1 MQSGL
6 KLSETD
12 YSLRIVDTLSDIDKE
27 LWDSIDPDMPFYQ
40 SYSFLEVIENIHTDI
55 EFRYALMYKDEQ
67 VIAALYTQLLDFS
80 FRNLVNYSGQS
91 FNAVK
96 TAFRKYMAEKK
107 TKLLNLGNVFF
118 TGDKGIIC
126 KNNVTVIPHIPQ
138 VFEKINLSFKK
149 NKPSAFLIANIY
161 LADEKKCLN
170 FYNSAFHPFVTDP
183 DIFMRID
190 ASWMNFDD
198 YIDALASKY
207 RVRTK
212 KVLSVSSGI
221 ISKDFSMEELR
232 AQKMNLTKLYNNVV
246 NHVAFNM
253 AVLNIDFFEQMKAT
267 YDERCSITGYFK
279 ANELVSFVCLFNVD
293 SDTMHVHYIG
303 LDYDKNK
310 EYKIYNRMLL
320 DFVKM
325 AIENRKKQIHFGRTA
340 TEIKTTIGAVP
351 SPLHAYIKMNNGLIN
366 ASLPYFLKR
375 IKPPEYTAR
384 NPFK

>member
-40 SYSFLEVIENIHTDI
+40 SYSFLKVIENIHTDI

-91 FNAVK
+91 SNALK
-96 TAFRKYMAEKK
+96 TAFRKYMADKK

-138 VFEKINLSFKK
+138 VFEKINQSFKK

-183 DIFMRID
+183 DIFMSID

>member
-6 KLSETD
+6 TIPGTD
-12 YSLRIVDTLSDIDKE
+12 YSLQIFDTLSDIDSG
-27 LWDSIDPDMPFYQ
+27 LWDSIDPEMPFYQ
-40 SYSFLEVIENIHTDI
+40 SHAFLKVIEDIHNEI
-55 EFRYALMYKDEQ
+55 EFRYALVVKEGQ
-67 VIAALYTQLLDFS
+67 VIAALYSQLLDFS
-80 FRNLVNYSGQS
+80 FRNLVNYSEQS
-91 FNAVK
+91 TNAVK
-96 TAFRKYMAEKK
+96 IAFRKYMAEKK

-126 KNNVTVIPHIPQ
+126 KKDVSVIPHIPQ
-138 VFEKINLSFKK
+138 VFDQINQSFQQK
-149 NKPSAFLIANIY
+149 KPSAFLIANIY
-161 LADEKKCLN
+161 LSDEKKCLS

-183 DIFMRID
+183 DIFMSID
-190 ASWMNFDD
+190 ASWGDFDG
-198 YIDALASKY
+198 YIDALSSKY
-207 RVRTK
+207 RVRAK
-212 KVLSVSSGI
+212 KVLTVSSEI
-221 ISKDFSMEELR
+221 TSRNFSMEELR
-232 AQKMNLTKLYNNVV
+232 AQKKNLSKLYNNVV

-253 AVLNIDFFEQMKAT
+253 AILNVDFFEQMKAA
-267 YDERCSITGYFK
+267 YSERCSIIGYYK
-279 ANELVSFVCLFNVD
+279 EDELVSFVCLFNVD

-320 DFVKM
+320 DFVKI

-351 SPLHAYIKMNNGLIN
+351 NPLHAYIKMNNGLIN

-375 IKPPEYTAR
+375 IKPPEYTVR

>member
-27 LWDSIDPDMPFYQ
+27 IWDSIDPDMPFYQ
-40 SYSFLEVIENIHTDI
+40 SYSFLKVIENIHTDI

-91 FNAVK
+91 SNAVK
-96 TAFRKYMAEKK
+96 TAFRKYMADKK

-138 VFEKINLSFKK
+138 VFEKINQSFKK

-183 DIFMRID
+183 DIFMSID